1 VERSERDESQ
11 AKIENATRIVLRP
24 IASPLPLAF
33 FAFGVGSILQSAS
46 QFGLIPQDE
55 TRTLALTFGAFVF
68 PLQALAAVFAF
79 YARETLGATA
89 LGLISF
95 SWLSTA
101 VVTYAIYPDQNA
113 ATLGVLSLV
122 LAVILL
128 VLGVVGLSGKP
139 LISAIILL
147 AFFRFGLNGLYEL
160 TTVPITQVI
169 SGAVGCVLFLAAL
182 YGGLALALE
191 DVRHKPVLP
200 FGRRGEAKEAIEGD
214 LSSQVGPLETE
225 AGVRKQL

>member
-1 VERSERDESQ
+1 LEREENAESQ
-11 AKIENATRIVLRP
+11 GKIEAATRIVLRP

-33 FAFGVGSILQSAS
+33 FAFGVGSVLQSAS
-46 QFGLIPQDE
+46 QFGLIPQEE
-55 TRTLALTFGAFVF
+55 TRSLAIVLGAFVF
-68 PLQALAAVFAF
+68 PPQALAAVFAF
-79 YARETLGATA
+79 YGRETLGATA
-89 LGLISF
+89 VGLISF
-95 SWLSTA
+95 SWLSTSI
-101 VVTYAIYPDQNA
+101 VTYTAYPDQTS
-113 ATLGVLSLV
+113 ATLGVLNLV

-128 VLGVVGLSGKP
+128 LLGVVGLQGKP

-160 TTVPITQVI
+160 TSVSTLQVA
-169 SGAVGCVLFLAAL
+169 SGVVGCVIFLAAL

-191 DVRHKPVLP
+191 DVRHRPVLP
-200 FGRRGEAKEAIEGD
+200 FGRRGEAKEAIEED